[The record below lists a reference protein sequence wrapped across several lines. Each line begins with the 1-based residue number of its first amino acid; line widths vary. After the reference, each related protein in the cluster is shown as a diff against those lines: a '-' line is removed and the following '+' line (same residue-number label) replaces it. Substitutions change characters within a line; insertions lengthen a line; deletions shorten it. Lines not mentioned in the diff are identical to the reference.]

1 MKLKLLDFRFKCNAY
16 RIANYSFI
24 ALKFYFYVCLFFFFL
39 LRVMSERE
47 GFTSRGQQ
55 RLRKH
60 IMFFLPF
67 NFQFPTTARKVNLI
81 SRLIVFNTIPS
92 SKTPPAPIISNV
104 IVVLSN
110 AAQMLYMNLNH
121 TTTICEY
128 LQFADENSNWL
139 RFLKISH

>member
-81 SRLIVFNTIPS
+81 SRLIVLIQFHQAR
-92 SKTPPAPIISNV
+92 PPPRPH
-104 IVVLSN
+104 
-110 AAQMLYMNLNH
+110 Y
-121 TTTICEY
+121 
-128 LQFADENSNWL
+128 
-139 RFLKISH
+139 